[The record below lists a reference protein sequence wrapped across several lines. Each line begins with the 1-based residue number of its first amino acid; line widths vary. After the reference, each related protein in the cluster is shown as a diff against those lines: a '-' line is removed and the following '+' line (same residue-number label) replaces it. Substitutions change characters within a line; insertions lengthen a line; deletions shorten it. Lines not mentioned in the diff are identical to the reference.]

1 MADFRQRI
9 EAESENIQ
17 KALSRIPE
25 AKHLP
30 KLSTLEL
37 AGVAA
42 LIHSFY
48 NGVENILK
56 QAVLEKGKV
65 LPRGETWHRD
75 LVELAASEGIIS
87 KKVHEGLKQ
96 YLAFRHFFSHAY
108 AFELDP
114 ERLVPLVEAAPLLF
128 ESLQNDIEKFYN
140 KK

>member
-1 MADFRQRI
+1 MADFRHRV
-9 EAESENIQ
+9 EAEFENIQ
-17 KALSRIPE
+17 KALSR
-25 AKHLP
+25 LP
-30 KLSTLEL
+30 QSKNLPNLSILEL

-56 QAVLEKGKV
+56 QAVLETGKV

-75 LVELAASEGIIS
+75 LVELAASEGIIAT
-87 KKVHEGLKQ
+87 KVHKELKQ
-96 YLAFRHFFSHAY
+96 YLAFRHFFSHTY

-128 ESLQNDIEKFYN
+128 KSLQEDIEKFYN

>member
-1 MADFRQRI
+1 MADFKHRI
-9 EAESENIQ
+9 EAEFENIQ

-30 KLSTLEL
+30 QLSTLEI

-48 NGVENILK
+48 NGIENILK
-56 QAVLEKGKV
+56 QAILEKSKA
-65 LPRGETWHRD
+65 LPQGETWHRD
-75 LVELAASEGIIS
+75 LIELAATEGIIGRE
-87 KKVHEGLKQ
+87 VHNGLKQ

-114 ERLVPLVEAAPLLF
+114 ERLVSLVELAPALF
-128 ESLQNDIEKFYN
+128 KSLQKDIENFQDN
-140 KK
+140 K